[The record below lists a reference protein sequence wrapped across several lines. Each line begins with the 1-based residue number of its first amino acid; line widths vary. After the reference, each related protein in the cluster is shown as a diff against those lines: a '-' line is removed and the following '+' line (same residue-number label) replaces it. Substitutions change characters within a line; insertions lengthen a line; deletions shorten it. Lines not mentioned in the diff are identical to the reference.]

1 MVRGILCIS
10 YSLKINLHDNH
21 KNKKTFLRYSSF
33 AIGFGEYS
41 FANEALHPALQQS
54 IHIIPISLS
63 LIYAN

>member
-33 AIGFGEYS
+33 AI
-41 FANEALHPALQQS
+41 EALHPALQQS